1 MKAFIIKFFGILG
14 LGFMF
19 IGGIIGI
26 YIPFIVIKYIKG
38 NLLLSFGN
46 FILLIVG
53 LMIGSAIIGGLGYL
67 ILRIIESRISSD

>member
-14 LGFMF
+14 LIFML
-19 IGGIIGI
+19 IGAIIGI
-26 YIPFIVIKYIKG
+26 SIPFIVIKYIKG

-46 FILLIVG
+46 FILLIAG
-53 LMIGSAIIGGLGYL
+53 LMVGSAIIGGLGYL